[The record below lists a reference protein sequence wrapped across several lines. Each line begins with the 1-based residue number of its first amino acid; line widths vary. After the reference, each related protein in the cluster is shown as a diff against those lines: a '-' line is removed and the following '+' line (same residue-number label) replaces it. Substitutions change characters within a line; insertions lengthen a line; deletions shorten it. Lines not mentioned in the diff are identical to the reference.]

1 MAETKKLVTK
11 INRLNS
17 AQQMIESINEPANTA
32 YYMFVGNHM
41 DYANSSFIPQP
52 KDSISE
58 TLIDVYRNMIYGK
71 RVSEND
77 IKLVIPRNDYSS
89 NKVYDMYD
97 DTVGET
103 DIAVF
108 NSNYYAVVNA
118 DAYYHVFKCLDNNL
132 GVNSTVQP
140 EFSEI
145 DASDEVYQTSDGYV
159 WKYMYSADV
168 NTVRKFAT
176 TEFFPVVPNNQVI
189 SSAKNGKIDVIK
201 VDYVGRGYD
210 NYCNGVFR
218 ADDLRVGGNNLIYSI
233 NASLTANTTNDY
245 YNGCY
250 LYISAGTG
258 VGQFKLIQNY
268 VVNSTVKAIWLQ
280 SAFAIPP
287 AADSYYEISPGVEIV
302 GDGTQTSNALAR
314 AIVNTVA
321 NTIQRIEMLHTG
333 ENYKY
338 ATATVSASATVGVS
352 NVAILRPI
360 YSPHGGHGFNPA
372 AELGATRACVSV
384 KFSNTD
390 IEIPLTN
397 DYRTIGILKDP
408 HFTNVSINF
417 TTVSGIFVPDE
428 NVYQVKGTRVSDNAT
443 ITIDS
448 SEITANAD
456 FANQFVDGETIYLQT
471 VEGYQLAYINSV
483 TNSTHLTITTNSYYS
498 CTATSMYKTNIGS
511 YVSNVELSYSS
522 LTGTLSVNASSGA
535 VNGTSTAFLSE
546 LVANSS
552 HVFVYGNSSGGGS
565 LRKVL
570 SIANN
575 TRMTLESHVG
585 FVNTSA
591 KAQVVD
597 YTVNTKTVSGIQS
610 TVGYVTSVATGTI
623 IAENVAGIFSTG
635 DTIIGSL
642 SGAVGTITTIERS
655 GIPKG
660 FESFVQMY
668 KYVGTPVS
676 STFTPDELVYQSDFN
691 TVEEQTANALI
702 HSVTGTGPTTQ
713 YYVTNQVGIMNV
725 NENMIGSNSTAVAL
739 LTNKYSP
746 ELVFGSGEV
755 MFIEKIN
762 PIERTQ
768 TTSETI
774 KLIFEF

>member
-287 AADSYYEISPGVEIV
+287 AADSYYEITQGEEIV
-302 GDGTQTSNALAR
+302 GEGTQTSNALAR
-314 AIVNTVA
+314 AIVNTGA
-321 NTIQRIEMLHTG
+321 KTIQRIEMLQTG
-333 ENYKY
+333 EN
-338 ATATVSASATVGVS
+338 
-352 NVAILRPI
+352 
-360 YSPHGGHGFNPA
+360 
-372 AELGATRACVSV
+372 
-384 KFSNTD
+384 
-390 IEIPLTN
+390 
-397 DYRTIGILKDP
+397 
-408 HFTNVSINF
+408 
-417 TTVSGIFVPDE
+417 
-428 NVYQVKGTRVSDNAT
+428 
-443 ITIDS
+443 
-448 SEITANAD
+448 
-456 FANQFVDGETIYLQT
+456 
-471 VEGYQLAYINSV
+471 
-483 TNSTHLTITTNSYYS
+483 
-498 CTATSMYKTNIGS
+498 
-511 YVSNVELSYSS
+511 
-522 LTGTLSVNASSGA
+522 
-535 VNGTSTAFLSE
+535 
-546 LVANSS
+546 
-552 HVFVYGNSSGGGS
+552 
-565 LRKVL
+565 
-570 SIANN
+570 
-575 TRMTLESHVG
+575 
-585 FVNTSA
+585 
-591 KAQVVD
+591 
-597 YTVNTKTVSGIQS
+597 
-610 TVGYVTSVATGTI
+610 
-623 IAENVAGIFSTG
+623 
-635 DTIIGSL
+635 
-642 SGAVGTITTIERS
+642 
-655 GIPKG
+655 
-660 FESFVQMY
+660 
-668 KYVGTPVS
+668 
-676 STFTPDELVYQSDFN
+676 
-691 TVEEQTANALI
+691 
-702 HSVTGTGPTTQ
+702 
-713 YYVTNQVGIMNV
+713 
-725 NENMIGSNSTAVAL
+725 
-739 LTNKYSP
+739 
-746 ELVFGSGEV
+746 
-755 MFIEKIN
+755 
-762 PIERTQ
+762 
-768 TTSETI
+768 
-774 KLIFEF
+774 

>member
-32 YYMFVGNHM
+32 YYMFVGNHL

-52 KDSISE
+52 QDSVNE
-58 TLIDVYRNMIYGK
+58 TVLNVYRNMIYGK
-71 RVSEND
+71 RVTEND
-77 IKLVIPRNDYSS
+77 IKLSILRNDYAS

-97 DTVGET
+97 DIVGES
-103 DIAVF
+103 DVDLF

-132 GVNSTVQP
+132 GANSTVQP

-159 WKYMYSADV
+159 WKYMYSTDV

-176 TEFFPVVPNNQVI
+176 NDFFPVTPNNQVI
-189 SSAKNGKIDVIK
+189 ASAKTGKIDVIK

-210 NYCNGVFR
+210 NYCNGIFR
-218 ADDLRVGGNNLIYSI
+218 VDDLRVGGNNLIYSI
-233 NASLTANTTNDY
+233 NASLTANTTSDY

-250 LYISAGTG
+250 LYITAGTG
-258 VGQFKLIQNY
+258 VGQYALIQNY

-280 SAFAIPP
+280 QPFAVPP
-287 AADSYYEISPGVEIV
+287 AGDSYYDISPGVEII
-302 GDGTQTSNALAR
+302 GDGTQTSNAQAR
-314 AIVNTVA
+314 AIVNSVA
-321 NTIQRIEMLHTG
+321 NTIQRIEMLATG

-338 ATATVSASATVGVS
+338 AEASVVASAVVGVA
-352 NVAILRPI
+352 NVAILRPV
-360 YSPHGGHGFNPA
+360 YSPYGGHGSNPA

-384 KFSNTD
+384 KFANSD
-390 IEIPLTN
+390 VDIPLSN
-397 DYRTIGILKDP
+397 EYRTIGILKDP
-408 HFTNVSINF
+408 KFANVSINF
-417 TTVSGIFVPDE
+417 DAVSGTFVPDE
-428 NVYQVKGTRVSDNAT
+428 LIYQVKGTRICDNAS

-448 SEITANAD
+448 AVITANAD
-456 FANQFVDGETIYLQT
+456 FANQVVQGEAVYLT
-471 VEGYQLAYINSV
+471 SAEGYQIAYINSV
-483 TNSTHLTITTNSYYS
+483 PNSSYLTITTNSYYS
-498 CTATSMYKTNIGS
+498 CTAASIYKTNIGS
-511 YVSNVELSYSS
+511 YVSNVDLTYTS

-535 VNGTSTAFLSE
+535 VNGTSTSFTTE
-546 LVANSS
+546 LVPNSS

-570 SIANN
+570 AVANN
-575 TRMTLESHVG
+575 TRMTLSSHVG

-591 KAQVVD
+591 KAQIID
-597 YTVNTKTVSGIQS
+597 YTVNTKAISGMQATS
-610 TVGYVTSVATGTI
+610 GYVTSVAAGTI
-623 IAENVAGIFSTG
+623 VTENVAGIFATG
-635 DTIIGSL
+635 DMIIGSI
-642 SGAVGTITTIERS
+642 SGAVGTITSISRGGTS
-655 GIPKG
+655 KG

-668 KYVGTPVS
+668 KYTGTPIS
-676 STFTPDELVYQSDFN
+676 SEFDLDEQVYQSDFN
-691 TVEEQTANALI
+691 TITEQTANAYL
-702 HSVTGTGPTTQ
+702 HSVKGTGPSTT
-713 YYVTNQVGIMNV
+713 YYVTNQIGIMNV
-725 NENMIGSNSTAVAL
+725 NQNMLGANSEAVAL
-739 LTNKYSP
+739 LTDKYSP
-746 ELVFGSGEV
+746 ELVFGSGDV

-762 PIERTQ
+762 PIERSN